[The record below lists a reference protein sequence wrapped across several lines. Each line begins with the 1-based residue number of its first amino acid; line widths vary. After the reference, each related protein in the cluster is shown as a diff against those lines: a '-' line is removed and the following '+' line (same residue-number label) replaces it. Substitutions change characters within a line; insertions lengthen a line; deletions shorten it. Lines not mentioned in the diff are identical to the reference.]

1 MSTEEK
7 NWKWRDNELN
17 MVDFNRLN
25 AIAKMEYVQQLE
37 MLPPEDRSSTD
48 EIILNLHSKKKP
60 DNPKFFE
67 L

>member
-1 MSTEEK
+1 MSKEETG
-7 NWKWRDNELN
+7 WRWRDNELN

-37 MLPPEDRSSTD
+37 MLAPEDRSSTD
-48 EIILNLHSKKKP
+48 EIILNRFSKPKT
-60 DNPKFFE
+60 DNNKFFE